1 MSLNSNT
8 ESMQELLNKAN
19 AMPTADEVYAQG
31 FAAGRE
37 TDTTLTQS
45 GVPAD
50 AKATGDAIN
59 ALKTK
64 PIVLVRGVHYGNDDE
79 LATLKAELGELPNGL
94 FWGKVVG

>member
-8 ESMQELLNKAN
+8 ESMQELLDKAN

-50 AKATGDAIN
+50 AKATGDAIVN
-59 ALKTK
+59 AINTLKAE
-64 PIVLVRGVHYGNDDE
+64 PIILVRGVHYGTD
-79 LATLKAELGELPNGL
+79 AEIPTDLPEGA
-94 FWGKVVG
+94 FWGKVVE